1 MTEVNMAGSL
11 DQAQRSDQ
19 LTGGGDFARV
29 GNPQPG
35 GVQAKMAKDGQ
46 VMYRFALDTTKS
58 AG

>member
-1 MTEVNMAGSL
+1 MAGSL